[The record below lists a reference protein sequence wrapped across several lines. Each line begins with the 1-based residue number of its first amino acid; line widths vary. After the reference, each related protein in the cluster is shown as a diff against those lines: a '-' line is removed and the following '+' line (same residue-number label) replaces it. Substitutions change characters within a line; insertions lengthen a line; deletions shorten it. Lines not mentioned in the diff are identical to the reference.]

1 MSKGVSQQH
10 PREEGAPCWQQRPLL
25 RILTGSQ
32 VTGNDL
38 SPRAL
43 SGRGGAAPRAEGQG
57 RRPGQR
63 VRGCWGRQTRIAG
76 CWFGAAS
83 EAGAGGGWSRPYQE
97 GLEELEGAHQPHV
110 QVGVHLGG
118 RAVEGVGHRQEGVGP
133 HGEELPV
140 VGARRADGLVG
151 LEQACPGVPL
161 VDDAVDVVVVTWKPS
176 ARWREATGS
185 PGPRS
190 GLGGPGSPGARPAQP
205 GQGPLCVWPCARSL
219 ARPVTTLPG
228 PGPHLPPSSGPLRV
242 APEPPPSLASHR
254 PGCPL
259 P

>member
-57 RRPGQR
+57 QLGPPDPCRPVL
-63 VRGCWGRQTRIAG
+63 VRGRKRGGSRG
-76 CWFGAAS
+76 
-83 EAGAGGGWSRPYQE
+83 GGGWSRPYQE